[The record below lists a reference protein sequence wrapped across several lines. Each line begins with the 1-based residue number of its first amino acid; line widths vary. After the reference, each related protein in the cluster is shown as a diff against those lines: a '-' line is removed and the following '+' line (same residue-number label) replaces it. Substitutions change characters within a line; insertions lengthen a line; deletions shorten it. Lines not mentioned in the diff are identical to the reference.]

1 MNYEKD
7 LPVLNI
13 DANVNLDL
21 TGLGITTP
29 QIKKSGVNCN
39 SPDCNIVSY
48 ESEIII
54 FSVTSWDN
62 STYTVTQAS

>member
-1 MNYEKD
+1 MTYTK
-7 LPVLNI
+7 
-13 DANVNLDL
+13 
-21 TGLGITTP
+21 
-29 QIKKSGVNCN
+29 IKKSGVNCN
-39 SPDCNIVSY
+39 SPDCNIISY